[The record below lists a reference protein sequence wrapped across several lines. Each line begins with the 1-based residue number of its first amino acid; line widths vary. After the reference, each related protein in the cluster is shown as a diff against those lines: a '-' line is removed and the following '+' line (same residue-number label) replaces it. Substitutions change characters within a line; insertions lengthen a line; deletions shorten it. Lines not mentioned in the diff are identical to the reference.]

1 MSLWNFIWNFNIG
14 GKRNSVSVAEIKE
27 AVEKVLSTYW
37 LDTLEKPLSVRAEVK
52 NTLRLHCSTETPSL
66 LAVTAETANKGLIAL
81 ERFMDHNKN

>member
-37 LDTLEKPLSVRAEVK
+37 LDWRSFVSESRSEKHSA
-52 NTLRLHCSTETPSL
+52 
-66 LAVTAETANKGLIAL
+66 IAL
-81 ERFMDHNKN
+81 LY